1 MATIGSKLFAKSR
14 PGTWRDGKTKKKK
27 RLFALCYPK
36 LPSGH
41 RHHLGSCS
49 SAVGLSKKPRGGNG
63 NAQRTRTSTLLAI
76 RIRGPLILTDRIC
89 LLVSGREQVKG
100 LIFNGGSSRFHFGL
114 NRLSLKPNKGSWLRL
129 DSKSNPTLTHTL
141 PRAPCMTTMT
151 PRFRWCRRRR

>member
-1 MATIGSKLFAKSR
+1 MSTIGSKLFANSR
-14 PGTWRDGKTKKKK
+14 PGTWRDGKTKKNK

-36 LPSGH
+36 LPSGR
-41 RHHLGSCS
+41 RHYWALAPRQLGCQRS
-49 SAVGLSKKPRGGNG
+49 LWWKSKR
-63 NAQRTRTSTLLAI
+63 RERTSTLLA
-76 RIRGPLILTDRIC
+76 IRGPLILTDRIC

-129 DSKSNPTLTHTL
+129 ESKSNPTLTHTL

>member
-1 MATIGSKLFAKSR
+1 MTGLMSTIGSKLFANSR
-14 PGTWRDGKTKKKK
+14 PGTWRDGKTKKIKGSSPCATPNCQAVAVTTG
-27 RLFALCYPK
+27 LL
-36 LPSGH
+36 L
-41 RHHLGSCS
+41 LGSWVAKEAC
-49 SAVGLSKKPRGGNG
+49 GGIR
-63 NAQRTRTSTLLAI
+63 NAENEQARLLA
-76 RIRGPLILTDRIC
+76 IRGPLILTDRIC

-129 DSKSNPTLTHTL
+129 ESKSNPTLTHTL